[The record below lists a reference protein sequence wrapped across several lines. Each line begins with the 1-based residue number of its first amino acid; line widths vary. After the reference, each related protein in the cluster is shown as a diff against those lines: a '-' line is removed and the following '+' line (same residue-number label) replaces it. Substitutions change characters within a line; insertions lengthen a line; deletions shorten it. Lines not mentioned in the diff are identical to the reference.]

1 MGEGAKQ
8 SPLSLGIGD
17 MIDKDK
23 IASVVDAYLAN
34 SDKFLVDIK
43 VSTTNR
49 VSVSIDGDQ
58 GVTIA
63 DCAALSRHIESCLDR
78 DREDFELLVS
88 SVGVGTP
95 LTMTRQF
102 RNNINRL
109 VSLMLTED
117 RTVRGKLVE
126 VSDEGIKIEKEIMKK
141 GKKQK
146 NLVTDQNDIL
156 FVPFSDIHETKI
168 LPYY

>member
-1 MGEGAKQ
+1 
-8 SPLSLGIGD
+8 
-17 MIDKDK
+17 MIDKEK
-23 IASVVDAYLAN
+23 IASIVDAYLADT
-34 SDKFLVDIK
+34 DKFLVDIR

-78 DREDFELLVS
+78 DQEDFELQVS

-102 RNNINRL
+102 RNNTNRL
-109 VSLMLTED
+109 VSLLLTED
-117 RTVRGKLVE
+117 RKLRGKLVE
-126 VSDEGIKIEKEIMKK
+126 VSDKGIKIEKEIVKK

-146 NLVTDQNDIL
+146 NLATDQNDIL
-156 FVPFSDIHETKI
+156 FVPFSDIEETKI

>member
-1 MGEGAKQ
+1 
-8 SPLSLGIGD
+8 
-17 MIDKDK
+17 MINKEK
-23 IASVVDAYLAN
+23 IASIVEAYLADT
-34 SDKFLVDIK
+34 DKFLVDIR

-63 DCAALSRHIESCLDR
+63 DCAALSRYIESLLDR
-78 DREDFELLVS
+78 DKEDFELQVS

-95 LTMTRQF
+95 LTLTRQF
-102 RNNINRL
+102 RNNIGRL
-109 VSLMLTED
+109 VALQLADD
-117 RTVRGKLVE
+117 RKIRGKLTA
-126 VSDEGIKIEKEIMKK
+126 VSDDGIKIEKEIIKK

-146 NLVTDQNDIL
+146 NLATDQNDIL
-156 FVPFSDIHETKI
+156 AVAFSDIQETKI